1 MRSMKIIL
9 TKDVDALGMTG
20 QIFDVARGYARNY
33 LIPQGF
39 ALEATAQNLKRMEGE
54 RQKVEDRMLKAKEEA
69 ERARDRIAEVVLTI
83 PQKVGEEDKL
93 YGSVTTMDIAAHLEK
108 QGISIDRRKI
118 HLDKPIKALGEFDVP
133 VRLHPEVTAAVKV
146 VVVPEEEG

>member
-1 MRSMKIIL
+1 MKIIL

-20 QIFDVARGYARNY
+20 QVFDVAKGYARNY

-54 RQKVEDRMLKAKEEA
+54 RQKVEDRMLKAKDEA
-69 ERARDRIAEVVLTI
+69 ERAREKIAEVVLTI

-93 YGSVTTMDIAAHLEK
+93 YGSVTTMDIAAYLEK

-133 VRLHPEVTAAVKV
+133 VKLHPEVTAAVKV

>member
-1 MRSMKIIL
+1 MKIIL

-39 ALEATAQNLKRMEGE
+39 AVEATAQNLKRMEGE

>member
-1 MRSMKIIL
+1 MKIIL

-20 QIFDVARGYARNY
+20 QVFDVTKGYARNY

-54 RQKVEDRMLKAKEEA
+54 RQKVEDRMLKAKDEA
-69 ERARDRIAEVVLTI
+69 ERAREKIAEVVLTI

-93 YGSVTTMDIAAHLEK
+93 YGSVTTMDIAAYLEK

-133 VRLHPEVTAAVKV
+133 VKLHPEVTAAVKV

>member
-1 MRSMKIIL
+1 MKIIL

-20 QIFDVARGYARNY
+20 QVFDVANGYARNY

-54 RQKVEDRMLKAKEEA
+54 RQKVEDRMLKAKDEA
-69 ERARDRIAEVVLTI
+69 ERAREKIAEVVLTI

-93 YGSVTTMDIAAHLEK
+93 YGSVTTMDIAAYLEK

-133 VRLHPEVTAAVKV
+133 VKLHPEVTAAVKV

>member
-1 MRSMKIIL
+1 MKIIL

-133 VRLHPEVTAAVKV
+133 VKLHPEVTAAVKV

>member
-1 MRSMKIIL
+1 MKIIL

-20 QIFDVARGYARNY
+20 QIFDVAKGYARNY

-39 ALEATAQNLKRMEGE
+39 AVEATAQNLKRMEGE
-54 RQKVEDRMLKAKEEA
+54 RQKVEDRMLKAKDEA
-69 ERARDRIAEVVLTI
+69 ERARDKIAEVVLTI

-133 VRLHPEVTAAVKV
+133 VKLHPEVTAAVKV

>member
-1 MRSMKIIL
+1 MKIIL
-9 TKDVDALGMTG
+9 TKDVDALGMAG
-20 QIFDVARGYARNY
+20 QIFDVTKGYARNY

-39 ALEATAQNLKRMEGE
+39 AVEATARNLKRMEGE
-54 RQKVEDRMLKAKEEA
+54 RQKVEDRLLKAKDEA
-69 ERARDRIAEVVLTI
+69 ERARDKIAEVVLTI

-133 VRLHPEVTAAVKV
+133 VKLHPEVTTAVKV

>member
-1 MRSMKIIL
+1 MKIIL

-20 QIFDVARGYARNY
+20 QIFDVAKGYARNY
-33 LIPQGF
+33 LIPHGY
-39 ALEATAQNLKRMEGE
+39 ALEATDQNLKRMEGE
-54 RQKVEDRMLKAKEEA
+54 RQKVEDRMLKAKDEA
-69 ERARDRIAEVVLTI
+69 ERARDKIAEVLVTI
-83 PQKVGEEDKL
+83 AQKAGEDDKL

-118 HLDKPIKALGEFDVP
+118 HLDKPIKTLGEFEVP
-133 VRLHPEVTAAVKV
+133 VKLHPEVTAAVKV

>member
-1 MRSMKIIL
+1 MKIIL

-20 QIFDVARGYARNY
+20 QVFDVAKGYARNY

-39 ALEATAQNLKRMEGE
+39 AVEATAENLKRMEGE
-54 RQKVEDRMLKAKEEA
+54 RQKVEDRMLKAKDEA
-69 ERARDRIAEVVLTI
+69 ERAREKIAEVVLTI

-93 YGSVTTMDIAAHLEK
+93 YGSVTTMDIAAYLEK

-133 VRLHPEVTAAVKV
+133 VKLHPEVTAAVKV

>member
-1 MRSMKIIL
+1 MKIIL

-20 QIFDVARGYARNY
+20 QIFNVAKGYARNY

-39 ALEATAQNLKRMEGE
+39 AVEATSQNLKRMEGE
-54 RQKVEDRMLKAKEEA
+54 RQKVEDRMLKAKDEA
-69 ERARDRIAEVVLTI
+69 ERARDKMSEVVITI
-83 PQKVGEEDKL
+83 AQKVGEEDRL
-93 YGSVTTMDIAAHLEK
+93 YGSVTTMDIAAQLEK

-118 HLDKPIKALGEFDVP
+118 HLDKPIKALGEFEVP
-133 VRLHPEVTAAVKV
+133 VKLHPEVTAAVKV

>member
-1 MRSMKIIL
+1 MKIIL

-20 QIFDVARGYARNY
+20 QIFDVAKGYARNY

-54 RQKVEDRMLKAKEEA
+54 RQKVEDRMLKAKDEA
-69 ERARDRIAEVVLTI
+69 ERAREKIAEVVLTI

-93 YGSVTTMDIAAHLEK
+93 YGSVTTMDIAAYLEK

-133 VRLHPEVTAAVKV
+133 VKLHPEVTAAVKV

>member
-1 MRSMKIIL
+1 MKIIL

-20 QIFDVARGYARNY
+20 QVFDVAKGYARNY

-39 ALEATAQNLKRMEGE
+39 AVEATAQNLKRMEGE
-54 RQKVEDRMLKAKEEA
+54 RQKVEDRMLKAKDEA
-69 ERARDRIAEVVLTI
+69 ERAREKIAEVVLTI

-93 YGSVTTMDIAAHLEK
+93 YGSVTTMDIAAYLEK

-133 VRLHPEVTAAVKV
+133 VKLHPEVTAAVKV

>member
-1 MRSMKIIL
+1 MKIIL
-9 TKDVDALGMTG
+9 TKDVEALGMAG
-20 QIFDVARGYARNY
+20 QIFDVTKGYARNY

-39 ALEATAQNLKRMEGE
+39 AVEATARNLKRMEGE
-54 RQKVEDRMLKAKEEA
+54 RQKVEDRLLKAKDEA
-69 ERARDRIAEVVLTI
+69 ERARDKIAEVVLTI

-118 HLDKPIKALGEFDVP
+118 HLDKPIKSLGEFDIP
-133 VRLHPEVTAAVKV
+133 VKLHPEVSAAVKV

>member
-1 MRSMKIIL
+1 MKIIL

-20 QIFDVARGYARNY
+20 QVFDVAKGYARNY

-54 RQKVEDRMLKAKEEA
+54 RQKVEDRMLKAKDEA
-69 ERARDRIAEVVLTI
+69 ERARDKIAEVVITI
-83 PQKVGEEDKL
+83 PQKAGEEDKL

-133 VRLHPEVTAAVKV
+133 VKLHPEVTAAVKV
-146 VVVPEEEG
+146 IVVPEEEG

>member
-1 MRSMKIIL
+1 MKIIL

-20 QIFDVARGYARNY
+20 QIFNVAKGYARNY

-39 ALEATAQNLKRMEGE
+39 AVEATDQNLKRMEGA
-54 RQKVEDRMLKAKEEA
+54 RQKVEDRMLKAKDEA
-69 ERARDRIAEVVLTI
+69 ERARDKMSEVVITI
-83 PQKVGEEDKL
+83 AQKVGEEDRL

-118 HLDKPIKALGEFDVP
+118 HLDKPIKALGEFEVP
-133 VRLHPEVTAAVKV
+133 VKLHPEVTAAVKV

>member
-1 MRSMKIIL
+1 MKIIL

-20 QIFDVARGYARNY
+20 QVFDVAKGYARNY

-54 RQKVEDRMLKAKEEA
+54 RQKVKAKDEA
-69 ERARDRIAEVVLTI
+69 ERAREKIAEVVLTI

-93 YGSVTTMDIAAHLEK
+93 YGSVTTMDIAAYLEK

-133 VRLHPEVTAAVKV
+133 VKLHPEVTAAVKV

>member
-1 MRSMKIIL
+1 MKIIL

-20 QIFDVARGYARNY
+20 QIFDVAKGYARNY
-33 LIPQGF
+33 LIPQGY
-39 ALEATAQNLKRMEGE
+39 ALEATDQNLKRMEGE
-54 RQKVEDRMLKAKEEA
+54 RQKVEDRMLKAKDEA
-69 ERARDRIAEVVLTI
+69 ERARDKIAEVVVTI
-83 PQKVGEEDKL
+83 AQKAGEEDKL

-118 HLDKPIKALGEFDVP
+118 HLDKPIKTLGEFEVP
-133 VRLHPEVTAAVKV
+133 VKLHPEVTAAVKV